1 MTDKLVLSAMISRA
15 TRYVCDGI
23 NISLFKSILYSRI
36 FCERTIV
43 AVFFYA
49 KHKAGSIENCL
60 II

>member
-1 MTDKLVLSAMISRA
+1 MFVTVLIF
-15 TRYVCDGI
+15 
-23 NISLFKSILYSRI
+23 LFFKSILYSRI

-43 AVFFYA
+43 AVFFHA